1 MDAINSAA
9 LHFAESEVY
18 SPRLSWAQPFSQELM
33 QQAMWF
39 ASVNNGDFPNGL
51 LELGLC
57 GGGAG
62 AHVDHEKRYAASRRW
77 LPLVSQIT
85 APTMYT
91 NLVIG
96 AQAATNGTTKIPSR

>member
-39 ASVNNGDFPNGL
+39 ASVNNGYLPNGL
-51 LELGLC
+51 LKASSNWAFAEVVVEHTLTMKS
-57 GGGAG
+57 ATP
-62 AHVDHEKRYAASRRW
+62 HRVDGSRWSHR
-77 LPLVSQIT
+77 SQHLQCT
-85 APTMYT
+85 RTW
-91 NLVIG
+91 
-96 AQAATNGTTKIPSR
+96 